1 MTATHSP
8 TWLRFGRS
16 SRISWDRSTLKVK
29 LRSQRSWAGARSR
42 FAVICRSRRQ
52 RQSPRLRLFARKI
65 SLMMNF
71 TSSSWSTE
79 CFRSRSRMTM
89 LIGFQLSVACKMLTS
104 GTFWTSLPF
113 IRATS
118 NLKIKSNSACRP
130 KTRSK
135 RSLTDK
141 PGSSTIA
148 SRHLRMNRCGSL
160 RKCSFETKRL
170 SGWKK
175 RRSKGSSHSW
185 WACDR

>member
-8 TWLRFGRS
+8 TLPRLGQS
-16 SRISWDRSTLKVK
+16 SRISWNRSTLIVK
-29 LRSQRSWAGARSR
+29 LRSPRSWAGARSR

-52 RQSPRLRLFARKI
+52 RQSPRLRLLTRNI

-71 TSSSWSTE
+71 TSLSWSTE
-79 CFRSRSRMTM
+79 CCRSRSRMTM
-89 LIGFQLSVACKMLTS
+89 LIGFRLSVACKMLTN
-104 GTFWTSLPF
+104 GTFWTSLLF

-118 NLKIKSNSACRP
+118 NLKIKSNSAWTRR
-130 KTRSK
+130 KRSK

-141 PGSSTIA
+141 PGSSTIV
-148 SRHLRMNRCGSL
+148 SRHLRMNKCGLL
-160 RKCSFETKRL
+160 RKCSFATKRL

-175 RRSKGSSHSW
+175 RRSKRSSHSW